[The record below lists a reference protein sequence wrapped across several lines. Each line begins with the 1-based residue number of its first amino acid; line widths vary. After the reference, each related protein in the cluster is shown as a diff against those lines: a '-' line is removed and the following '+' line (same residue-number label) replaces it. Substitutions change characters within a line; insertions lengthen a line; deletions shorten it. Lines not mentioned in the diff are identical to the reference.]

1 MSVNGWE
8 LLEIW
13 SREQRYTRVWQW
25 QFFFNAKKLKGGDVR
40 GLGGGVRADLTA
52 WGEYVVWHFLEW
64 NRFISCIFQS
74 EHGVSHCLHSKN
86 FTSTVSNYLSW
97 LAGKTQSWRFPSL
110 NTMKLGSESML
121 LASVCK
127 VCSSVSLSRCTYSK
141 KNHLRNADIHT
152 LTHTRTA
159 VPHTFADCL

>member
-1 MSVNGWE
+1 MNECEW
-8 LLEIW
+8 L
-13 SREQRYTRVWQW
+13 RVV
-25 QFFFNAKKLKGGDVR
+25 GDMESWATIHKSLAMT
-40 GLGGGVRADLTA
+40 GGGGVRADLTA

-141 KNHLRNADIHT
+141 KNHLRNAPYTLWHTHVLLFHT
-152 LTHTRTA
+152 LLQIACSSVGCDSTNR
-159 VPHTFADCL
+159 